1 MMTRNSSSFQR
12 RFVTALGCCIAVM
25 LVSTLGVHSQ
35 SSCPAPNTHPKWIQC
50 TTIYYTFDG
59 VNDAE
64 QRRQIEQALSN
75 WNGANT
81 GNNSKVHFSPGPP
94 PEDTST
100 IIFRN
105 ANLSGGAAAI
115 TSFDAV
121 GINNEALSITISFDP
136 SLRFSDGRLFYDPS
150 QPGYSTVY
158 VKQAQHEI
166 GHSMGLGH
174 FTTNPCGGQTP
185 GVSVMNDG
193 CGVNDVS
200 NNQPNTVQPCDNSS
214 VNAEYGT
221 ACPTPTPTPPPT
233 SSCPGNCFSDSPD
246 GAFTGCMA
254 SNPCYYE
261 SGCPDGFSFT
271 GLGCCCPSGS
281 PVLLDV
287 MGNGFNLT
295 DNPGG
300 VLFDLNGDGTEER
313 WSWTSANSDDAW
325 LALDRNG
332 NGAVDSGR
340 ELFGNF
346 TPQPTPPAGQEKHG
360 FLALAEYDKPGSGGD
375 GDGMIDASDAV
386 YTSLRLWQDVNH
398 NGASEPNEL
407 HTLPSLNVESI
418 SLDYRES
425 RRRDQHG
432 NEFRYRAKVYGN
444 ARTDNGR
451 WAYDVFL
458 RPAP

>member
-1 MMTRNSSSFQR
+1 
-12 RFVTALGCCIAVM
+12 
-25 LVSTLGVHSQ
+25 
-35 SSCPAPNTHPKWIQC
+35 
-50 TTIYYTFDG
+50 
-59 VNDAE
+59 
-64 QRRQIEQALSN
+64 
-75 WNGANT
+75 
-81 GNNSKVHFSPGPP
+81 
-94 PEDTST
+94 
-100 IIFRN
+100 
-105 ANLSGGAAAI
+105 
-115 TSFDAV
+115 
-121 GINNEALSITISFDP
+121 
-136 SLRFSDGRLFYDPS
+136 
-150 QPGYSTVY
+150 
-158 VKQAQHEI
+158 
-166 GHSMGLGH
+166 
-174 FTTNPCGGQTP
+174 
-185 GVSVMNDG
+185 
-193 CGVNDVS
+193 
-200 NNQPNTVQPCDNSS
+200 
-214 VNAEYGT
+214 
-221 ACPTPTPTPPPT
+221 
-233 SSCPGNCFSDSPD
+233 
-246 GAFTGCMA
+246 MA